1 MHIFR
6 KILFTKKRR
15 VKVFIFYLLLKIEA
29 INYYLTN
36 FYQHRP
42 SGLLKNANILVKKRQ
57 NDKKVLVGFEPVTLR
72 DLRITKQRLYPLHH
86 RGL

>member
-1 MHIFR
+1 MKDTRHVILYEFSKIKKKMHIFQ

-57 NDKKVLVGFEPVTLR
+57 NDT
-72 DLRITKQRLYPLHH
+72 
-86 RGL
+86 RGP